1 MDKTNV
7 IIVSA
12 PSGSGKSTLVGRL
25 LEKVPGLVFS
35 ISYTTREPRGKEQNG
50 QDYFFVTPGEFRQML
65 DANGFLEH
73 AEVFGTHYYGTSRRF
88 LDEARA
94 EGKDLLL
101 DIDVQ
106 GAKQVR
112 EKLPE
117 TVSVF
122 ILPPSRAELEHRL
135 RFRRLDPE
143 HVIERRLKQAA
154 TEIRGY
160 SAYDYVLI
168 NKDLEHASNCLNA
181 IVLAARARRNGDTSP
196 EAAEWQRLAES
207 CRTAVVKGEIQP
219 ILDTFESITE
229 SSAKATEETK

>member
-25 LEKVPGLVFS
+25 MEKVPGLVFS
-35 ISYTTREPRGKEQNG
+35 ISYTTREPRGREQNG

-65 DANGFLEH
+65 DGNGFLES
-73 AEVFGTHYYGTSRRF
+73 AEVFGTHYYGTARRF

-94 EGKDLLL
+94 SGQDLLL

-112 EKLPE
+112 DKLPE
-117 TVSVF
+117 TISVF
-122 ILPPSRAELEHRL
+122 ILPPSRKELEHRL

-168 NKDLEHASNCLNA
+168 NKDLGHASNCLNA
-181 IVLAARARRNGDTSP
+181 IVLAARAKRNGDTSP
-196 EAAEWQRLAES
+196 EAAEWERLSES
-207 CRTAVVKGEIQP
+207 CRTAVVQSEIQP
-219 ILDTFESITE
+219 ILDTFEATPRK
-229 SSAKATEETK
+229 SSEGSGGN